1 MNRRNKTRV
10 IIILAYR
17 VCITTIRNAG
27 SNTYFYQQLDRLEER
42 REKQID
48 IRSKMI
54 DDLIVLINKIQTD
67 NHDVILTIDANE
79 QFESGK
85 GGVAKLISMTKLV
98 DPIVCTHG
106 LQNMPNIYQRGSKK
120 NRFHFYLSK
129 NIQVYTSLRYHYIQ
143 SSIPI
148 RPPRY
153 VHRRRLETFITK
165 QIPKQYR
172 TIKQVVTIKRYQTS
186 NKIQTNSPG
195 VCKTTRHYSIV
206 RQNKQ
211 NH

>member
-1 MNRRNKTRV
+1 
-10 IIILAYR
+10 
-17 VCITTIRNAG
+17 
-27 SNTYFYQQLDRLEER
+27 
-42 REKQID
+42 
-48 IRSKMI
+48 MI

-98 DPIVCTHG
+98 DPIAYTHG
-106 LQNMPNIYQRGSKK
+106 LQNMPHIYQRGSKK

-186 NKIQTNSPG
+186 NKIKTNSLG
-195 VCKTTRHYSIV
+195 VRKTARHYSTV
-206 RQNKQ
+206 TQNKRNRENQ
-211 NH
+211 YTHQQRHDEDRCTRKSTHQMGTRGWGFPQENRTSWTTVSWPC